1 MIPARITVIRNA
13 PKMDHQ
19 WRFVIR
25 QLRISP
31 PVAFEFS
38 IMIAGEYRLI
48 AMPTYKATRP
58 PTASKTKPPQLAPMA
73 VAGFTDPPAANG
85 RKINRR
91 GTNTSPR
98 MRRVSRKFAPRML
111 RNLSRFFFQAE
122 DGIRDLIVTG
132 VQTCALP
139 I

>member
-58 PTASKTKPPQLAPMA
+58 PTARRTKPPQMAPMA
-73 VAGFTDPPAANG
+73 VAGFTVPPAANG
-85 RKINRR
+85 REINRR
-91 GTNTSPR
+91 GTNTRPR
-98 MRRVSRKFAPRML
+98 VRRVSREVAARVL
-111 RNLSRFFFQAE
+111 RHL
-122 DGIRDLIVTG
+122 
-132 VQTCALP
+132 
-139 I
+139 